1 MARSVVLAAPGP
13 LDARTGGYVY
23 NRRILG
29 ELARRGW
36 AVSTLELD
44 PSFPSPTPAAL
55 EQAAGSLQAIPDGT
69 IVVVDSL
76 ALGAMPAVVVREAS
90 RLRVVALVH
99 LPLAATA
106 GLDAAT
112 AARFRHDEGIAL
124 RAAALVIVTGRAAL
138 PLLVPYGIPDDRVL
152 VIEPGT
158 DRPLRNDPPHVAGLK
173 PGTTNSY
180 VVPGFSRADPPA
192 YVVPG
197 FSRADPPAYVV
208 PGFSRADTVMLIC
221 VATIKAGKGHEL
233 LLATL
238 GAVPHSNWHLTCA
251 GSLTR
256 DTATVDR
263 VRAAIE
269 RFHLED
275 RVTLAGALEGDALE
289 ACYEQAD
296 VFVMATQQ
304 ETYGMAVAE
313 ALAHG
318 LPVVATR
325 TDAVVDLVGDEAGL
339 LVPVDDEPSLRDA
352 LTRIIGDASLR
363 ARLAEGARRAGSRLP
378 TWDEASRKMA
388 QAFDRLAAHG

>member
-1 MARSVVLAAPGP
+1 
-13 LDARTGGYVY
+13 
-23 NRRILG
+23 
-29 ELARRGW
+29 
-36 AVSTLELD
+36 
-44 PSFPSPTPAAL
+44 
-55 EQAAGSLQAIPDGT
+55 
-69 IVVVDSL
+69 
-76 ALGAMPAVVVREAS
+76 
-90 RLRVVALVH
+90 
-99 LPLAATA
+99 
-106 GLDAAT
+106 
-112 AARFRHDEGIAL
+112 
-124 RAAALVIVTGRAAL
+124 
-138 PLLVPYGIPDDRVL
+138 
-152 VIEPGT
+152 
-158 DRPLRNDPPHVAGLK
+158 
-173 PGTTNSY
+173 
-180 VVPGFSRADPPA
+180 
-192 YVVPG
+192 
-197 FSRADPPAYVV
+197 
-208 PGFSRADTVMLIC
+208 MLIC

-325 TDAVVDLVGDEAGL
+325 TDAVVDLVGDEGGL